1 MGCGRSLT
9 QFWVKLRAMA
19 HTRYA
24 EGAGSTA
31 VEQMMIRVFPFV
43 VFSSF
48 LFAQENAGRVL
59 PADQALHVLAFGDFG
74 SGAPVQAQTA
84 RAMARRHE
92 QQPFNLGITMGD
104 NFYRCGVR
112 GVDDPKWK
120 SRWENLYTPLGI
132 PFYATLGNHDYGHPP
147 VICPAERGSPD
158 AEVAYSKK
166 SKSWHMP
173 ARYYSFKAGPVL
185 FVAID
190 TEGWSRKQLEWIRT
204 TLEESTGDPEIK
216 WRIVYGHH
224 PIYTSGVHLNERRI
238 GELREELLPVLKS
251 AKVDA
256 YICGHDHD
264 MEHVR
269 ADGMDFFICGGGGAR
284 LRQFHGTKPG
294 TVFRHVSYGFLDLRI
309 DQSTMSV
316 QYFDSKLNPLEDPM
330 PVRTHSPTN

>member
-1 MGCGRSLT
+1 
-9 QFWVKLRAMA
+9 
-19 HTRYA
+19 
-24 EGAGSTA
+24 
-31 VEQMMIRVFPFV
+31 
-43 VFSSF
+43 
-48 LFAQENAGRVL
+48 
-59 PADQALHVLAFGDFG
+59 
-74 SGAPVQAQTA
+74 
-84 RAMARRHE
+84 
-92 QQPFNLGITMGD
+92 MGD

-112 GVDDPKWK
+112 SVNDPKWK
-120 SRWENLYTPLGI
+120 SRWEELYTPLGI

-158 AEVAYSKK
+158 AEVAYTKH

-190 TEGWSRKQLEWIRT
+190 TEGWSQPQLAWIGK
-204 TLEESTGDPEIK
+204 TLEASAGDPEIK

-238 GELREELLPVLKS
+238 SELREELLPVLKA

-269 ADGMDFFICGGGGAR
+269 ADGIDFFICGGGGAN
-284 LRQFHGTKPG
+284 LRQFHGKKPG
-294 TVFRHVSYGFLDLRI
+294 TVFRHVAYGFLDLRI
-309 DQSTMSV
+309 DQTSMSV

-330 PVRTHSPTN
+330 PVRTHSATN